1 MGQTVRT
8 LGRRALAVLVLVA
21 LSPTL
26 AVGQVQKAGVITTLE
41 GNVTVRRVVLPQP
54 VTLKFKDDVFF
65 QDTVTTGDRS
75 LARMLLGGKSIVTIR
90 ERSVVKIT
98 EFPNRSLIELEAG
111 KVGLAVARDR
121 MVPGESVD
129 LRTPTAV
136 VGVRGTVVV
145 AEVLR
150 ATTQAG
156 TAGAGV
162 TTNFFML
169 RGSGEVRRL
178 DPATGAPVGPPV
190 TLTAM
195 QQVSVTGTSVR
206 VAPIPPGQVAQV
218 TAGLESTGYPHN
230 DAGNQEQV
238 KSQVVQ
244 ATAAVLGATAAQGA
258 VTPVSAVVAAALAA
272 APVVSASNP
281 ALIVPPV
288 ANASKAF
295 PERLIENQT
304 ANLVD
309 SDRLLVSGGAF
320 SRSLVPSPVQVLNS
334 AVTFVGAGINSL
346 LQVDGAGTTVNLAG
360 GLATIAGSTIDTSGT
375 LFVLS
380 NGARL
385 NSTVGST
392 TPQGALIAIDPSTI
406 TSARAFAAML
416 NQAVLIL
423 DGPFVAVTDSVLRA
437 TNDQVTAFLVIN
449 GASLITT
456 SGRPVF
462 DFLGTAP
469 GRSQV
474 TAARNLFALA
484 INTDFG
490 PAIPASMTLTG
501 ELLAAVNTDFTVG
514 DPTKNVYT
522 TVFVGDGSVLTS
534 ASPKALLFFQGS
546 NVNTAGNVLTLR
558 RSLPGVP
565 SQINLAG
572 PLFAGNG
579 STFNTTSLGLGA
591 QFGVAPGACCDG
603 FFIAEG
609 AVLTSS
615 TTLPLLQLT
624 NSSFN
629 AGPDAQSGGN
639 FVNVADRGAD
649 PATITAPANVVLN
662 GPLFSMD
669 GGNLTALFSLLRV
682 SRSNFLGIGTDGLIQ
697 AVNATI
703 NLGGLD
709 PISGQNQFGSLL
721 EFRSADTAGTAATD
735 ALMLV
740 SGPFLQATNSRITAT
755 NAVLNVHNGA
765 QFVSVTP
772 LPLIALT
779 GTTLNLGLAALGS
792 GRVLNVFGTGGSDGV
807 TPASVFLNG
816 ALLVAGGGSTID
828 ALQGLVLA
836 TDGQILASGADSFVK
851 LTGGTHSLAS
861 AAGAS
866 MFFLG
871 GVATAPTA
879 NEIVDG
885 VTLTLGTF
893 APLVWSSGDRSLFR
907 LEGGASVSGQKAF
920 RIDTALFEATAPVFD
935 LVGGSSLTVAPT
947 TTVDG
952 GLMDLNARAKVTS
965 VGPVARLDGSTI
977 TVSNNHAFRVAG
989 GSALQVVGDFLS
1001 LNNGSVL
1008 QALNGSVMR
1017 VTGGSVVN
1025 ISGAFAIFG
1034 VGANQIRV
1042 TNALCGTTCL
1052 TFSGIPIALT
1062 NNASTTQITVTGNA
1076 LKNAGPASIAQSG
1089 PAAAVIVVDGTTTR
1103 LTIKGQ

>member
-1 MGQTVRT
+1 MLIACRGPGSVGQTVRT

-111 KVGLAVARDR
+111 KVGLAIARDR

-218 TAGLESTGYPHN
+218 TAGLESKGYPHN

-320 SRSLVPSPVQVLNS
+320 SRSLVASPVQVLNS

-346 LQVDGAGTTVNLAG
+346 IQVDGAGTIVNLVG
-360 GLATIAGSTIDTSGT
+360 GLATIAGSTINTSGT

-392 TPQGALIAIDPSTI
+392 TGRALIDIDPSTI
-406 TSARAFAAML
+406 TSARAIASLL
-416 NQAVLIL
+416 NQATLIL
-423 DGPFVAVTDSVLRA
+423 DGSWVGATDSVLR
-437 TNDQVTAFLVIN
+437 TTDETVSAFSVIN
-449 GASLITT
+449 GANLITT
-456 SGRPVF
+456 SGKSVF
-462 DFLGTAP
+462 DFFGTVA
-469 GRSQV
+469 GKSQV
-474 TAARNLFALA
+474 TTARNFFALA

-490 PAIPASMTLTG
+490 PAISPSM
-501 ELLAAVNTDFTVG
+501 F
-514 DPTKNVYT
+514 
-522 TVFVGDGSVLTS
+522 
-534 ASPKALLFFQGS
+534 
-546 NVNTAGNVLTLR
+546 
-558 RSLPGVP
+558 
-565 SQINLAG
+565 
-572 PLFAGNG
+572 
-579 STFNTTSLGLGA
+579 
-591 QFGVAPGACCDG
+591 
-603 FFIAEG
+603 
-609 AVLTSS
+609 
-615 TTLPLLQLT
+615 
-624 NSSFN
+624 
-629 AGPDAQSGGN
+629 
-639 FVNVADRGAD
+639 
-649 PATITAPANVVLN
+649 
-662 GPLFSMD
+662 
-669 GGNLTALFSLLRV
+669 
-682 SRSNFLGIGTDGLIQ
+682 
-697 AVNATI
+697 
-703 NLGGLD
+703 
-709 PISGQNQFGSLL
+709 
-721 EFRSADTAGTAATD
+721 
-735 ALMLV
+735 
-740 SGPFLQATNSRITAT
+740 
-755 NAVLNVHNGA
+755 
-765 QFVSVTP
+765 
-772 LPLIALT
+772 
-779 GTTLNLGLAALGS
+779 
-792 GRVLNVFGTGGSDGV
+792 
-807 TPASVFLNG
+807 
-816 ALLVAGGGSTID
+816 
-828 ALQGLVLA
+828 
-836 TDGQILASGADSFVK
+836 
-851 LTGGTHSLAS
+851 LTGG
-861 AAGAS
+861 
-866 MFFLG
+866 
-871 GVATAPTA
+871 
-879 NEIVDG
+879 
-885 VTLTLGTF
+885 
-893 APLVWSSGDRSLFR
+893 LV
-907 LEGGASVSGQKAF
+907 
-920 RIDTALFEATAPVFD
+920 
-935 LVGGSSLTVAPT
+935 
-947 TTVDG
+947 
-952 GLMDLNARAKVTS
+952 
-965 VGPVARLDGSTI
+965 
-977 TVSNNHAFRVAG
+977 
-989 GSALQVVGDFLS
+989 
-1001 LNNGSVL
+1001 
-1008 QALNGSVMR
+1008 
-1017 VTGGSVVN
+1017 
-1025 ISGAFAIFG
+1025 
-1034 VGANQIRV
+1034 
-1042 TNALCGTTCL
+1042 
-1052 TFSGIPIALT
+1052 
-1062 NNASTTQITVTGNA
+1062 
-1076 LKNAGPASIAQSG
+1076 
-1089 PAAAVIVVDGTTTR
+1089 
-1103 LTIKGQ
+1103 

>member
-1 MGQTVRT
+1 MLIACRGPGSVGQTVRT

-41 GNVTVRRVVLPQP
+41 GNVTVRRVVLPQL

-178 DPATGAPVGPPV
+178 DPATGAPVGLPV

-206 VAPIPPGQVAQV
+206 VAPIPPGQIAQV

-230 DAGNQEQV
+230 DAGNQDQV

-244 ATAAVLGATAAQGA
+244 DTAAVLGATAAQGA
-258 VTPVSAVVAAALAA
+258 VTPVSA
-272 APVVSASNP
+272 
-281 ALIVPPV
+281 V

-334 AVTFVGAGINSL
+334 AVIFVGAGINSL
-346 LQVDGAGTTVNLAG
+346 LQVDGAGTIVNLVG

-639 FVNVADRGAD
+639 FVNVADRSAD

-735 ALMLV
+735 TLMLV

-779 GTTLNLGLAALGS
+779 GTTLNLGLAALG
-792 GRVLNVFGTGGSDGV
+792 
-807 TPASVFLNG
+807 
-816 ALLVAGGGSTID
+816 
-828 ALQGLVLA
+828 
-836 TDGQILASGADSFVK
+836 
-851 LTGGTHSLAS
+851 
-861 AAGAS
+861 
-866 MFFLG
+866 
-871 GVATAPTA
+871 
-879 NEIVDG
+879 
-885 VTLTLGTF
+885 
-893 APLVWSSGDRSLFR
+893 
-907 LEGGASVSGQKAF
+907 
-920 RIDTALFEATAPVFD
+920 
-935 LVGGSSLTVAPT
+935 
-947 TTVDG
+947 
-952 GLMDLNARAKVTS
+952 
-965 VGPVARLDGSTI
+965 
-977 TVSNNHAFRVAG
+977 
-989 GSALQVVGDFLS
+989 
-1001 LNNGSVL
+1001 
-1008 QALNGSVMR
+1008 
-1017 VTGGSVVN
+1017 
-1025 ISGAFAIFG
+1025 
-1034 VGANQIRV
+1034 
-1042 TNALCGTTCL
+1042 
-1052 TFSGIPIALT
+1052 
-1062 NNASTTQITVTGNA
+1062 
-1076 LKNAGPASIAQSG
+1076 
-1089 PAAAVIVVDGTTTR
+1089 
-1103 LTIKGQ
+1103 